1 MRHPRRD
8 HGISLINL
16 EDVNCTTTKPDGKLP
31 PVSQDLNLVAINISV
46 ILISGGDGDVGAR
59 TSVELLHTNGSRLC
73 SLPDLPY
80 NRSSHSQTGLTA
92 CGGSGSSAANTTCH
106 TLTNIGSWIQSHNL
120 DQDRRA
126 HSAWTSPQGTILIGG
141 VGSSAQTTS
150 EILLDSGDTTPG
162 FNLDYWTK

>member
-59 TSVELLHTNGSRLC
+59 TSVELFHTNGSRLC

-92 CGGSGSSAANTTCH
+92 CGGSGSAAANTTCH

-126 HSAWTSPQGTILIGG
+126 HSAWTSPQGVLLIGG

-150 EILLDSGDTTPG
+150 EILLDNGETAPG
-162 FNLDYWTK
+162 FNLDDST